1 MHGCTSITATA
12 RRTGPERAGWRGDR
26 QGGQDVQIEGLRWRG
41 GQAGQVARGKRSKG
55 LARDER
61 KGMSRLDR
69 HVAHVLLSYAAL
81 LATN

>member
-1 MHGCTSITATA
+1 M
-12 RRTGPERAGWRGDR
+12 
-26 QGGQDVQIEGLRWRG
+26 QIEGLRWRG